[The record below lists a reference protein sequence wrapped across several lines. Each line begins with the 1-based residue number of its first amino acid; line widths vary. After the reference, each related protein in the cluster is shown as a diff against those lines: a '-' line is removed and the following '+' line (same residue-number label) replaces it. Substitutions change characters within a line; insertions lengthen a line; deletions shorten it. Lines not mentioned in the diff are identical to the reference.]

1 MTKTK
6 TFAEVVAELNT
17 QVSAYGDMKLL
28 SIKEDDSE
36 YIFNLESTN
45 GKHEKE
51 VRVNKYF
58 LKLKI

>member
-1 MTKTK
+1 MIRTK
-6 TFAEVVAELNT
+6 TFAEVVAELNM

-36 YIFNLESTN
+36 YIFNLESIN

-51 VRVNKYF
+51 VKINKHF